1 MNHCE
6 FEGRL
11 SGDPVERQLPSGDI
25 IAMFRIVVPRPD
37 GGRVDAIDC
46 AVTNARLRRTLARL
60 EAGASVLVAGQLHR
74 RFWRGPAGVASR
86 YEVEVATLKRAR

>member
-11 SGDPVERQLPSGDI
+11 SADPVERQLPSGDI
-25 IAMFRIVVPRPD
+25 IVVFRIVVPRQD
-37 GGRVDAIDC
+37 RRRVDVIDC
-46 AVTNARLRRTLARL
+46 AVTTTKLRKALARL
-60 EAGASVLVAGQLHR
+60 ETGANLLVAGQLHR

-86 YEVEVATLKRAR
+86 YEVEVATLKRAE